1 MIIKVLEEICRRVG
15 RAYSWLRE
23 KAVAGRV
30 GKIGKSSRICYPFT
44 ISHKEL
50 IEIGDHTTI
59 LENARMQV
67 CPERTEEKGH
77 IKIGSNCFVG
87 YRFCILA
94 GADVTIGNDV
104 TMASNVCIVSEN
116 HGIDPESD
124 ICYGK
129 QPLQTAPVKI
139 GDGCWLGESVMIMPG
154 VQVGEKSVIGGGAVV
169 TKSIPAYS
177 IAVGNPAR
185 VVKKYDFE
193 THKWIKI

>member
-1 MIIKVLEEICRRVG
+1 MIIKVLEEISRRAG
-15 RAYSWLRE
+15 MTYSWLRE
-23 KAVAGRV
+23 KAVAKRV
-30 GKIGKSSRICYPFT
+30 GKLGKGSRIFYPFT
-44 ISHKEL
+44 ISHEEL
-50 IEIGDHTTI
+50 IEIGEHTTI

-67 CPERTEEKGH
+67 YPERTEEKGH
-77 IKIGSNCFVG
+77 IKIGNNCFLG

-104 TMASNVCIVSEN
+104 TVASNVCIVSEN

-139 GDGCWLGESVMIMPG
+139 GNGCWIGESVMIMPG

-177 IAVGNPAR
+177 IAAGNPAK
-185 VVKKYDFE
+185 VIKKYDFE
-193 THKWIKI
+193 CHKWIRA